1 MRLAEVR
8 SMANGV
14 LFSSRKAYQHHE
26 KRLDPNNVNH
36 TCSRSS
42 SLYLSFHQS
51 RTQRHEI
58 LFPPAYQSTSYPN
71 LLRDSAQERHMVRE
85 GATVRGIPR
94 KHVVLVSISF
104 PTYSLFLSSTKLEL
118 YIIALDLRPA
128 RPDTPSRVPIF
139 VKPDSC
145 ICRKS
150 CRYTSVRKLGCLPAY
165 IAAAG
170 GFQRNL
176 SRLRSRCLRPTVCY
190 DHPTDLFWGVNQG
203 QNGL

>member
-118 YIIALDLRPA
+118 YIIALDPLARTHRHAFRFLSNRTHAFVGSPA
-128 RPDTPSRVPIF
+128 GIRRSGN
-139 VKPDSC
+139 S
-145 ICRKS
+145 
-150 CRYTSVRKLGCLPAY
+150 GAY
-165 IAAAG
+165 PHI
-170 GFQRNL
+170 
-176 SRLRSRCLRPTVCY
+176 
-190 DHPTDLFWGVNQG
+190 
-203 QNGL
+203 